1 MIRNSNGQNVFIL
14 VKKLA
19 IQLFGA
25 DRVFDEGLP
34 PEGTPYPFVYIANQD
49 TNRYPTKDNSIENV
63 NQMVRIY
70 HNDTENRGTLDSML
84 YALRIEAGMQR
95 FLINNSSIRL
105 NDYSTVINPEE
116 GEGNGKLL
124 HGVLTLSFI
133 ANDTTLN

>member
-1 MIRNSNGQNVFIL
+1 MIRNSNGQNTFIL

-19 IQLFGA
+19 IQLYGA
-25 DRVFDEGLP
+25 DRVFDQELP

-49 TNRYPTKDNSIENV
+49 TNRYPVKDNSIENV
-63 NQMVRIY
+63 NQMVRFY
-70 HNDTENRGTLDSML
+70 HDNVDERGTLDSMI

-95 FLINNSSIRL
+95 FLVNNSSIRL

-116 GEGNGKLL
+116 VEQGLKLL

>member
-1 MIRNSNGQNVFIL
+1 MIRNSNGQNTFML

-19 IQLFGA
+19 IELFGA
-25 DRVFDEGLP
+25 DRVFDQELP

-63 NQMVRIY
+63 NQMVRFY
-70 HNDTENRGTLDSML
+70 HDDVEKRGTLDSML
-84 YALRIEAGMQR
+84 YALRIEAGKQR
-95 FLINNSSIRL
+95 FVVNNSAIRL
-105 NDYSTVINPEE
+105 NDYSTVISPEDAE
-116 GEGNGKLL
+116 AGLKLL